1 MLQVEGVR
9 SFIEFLVVGHPSK
22 VPGMDENRQHPT
34 ARTKAARS
42 KQPTAQEVQWNGRNP
57 GLEKAT
63 ARGRA
68 AIANR
73 ETIKNHLEKFLSVKT
88 YQQALVDGE
97 VIVVVFAHPLS
108 ANKANETV
116 ATVLRDSKYSSM
128 QVLVLAMH
136 SFFSYTAYLHSHGE
150 EPARFDVDS
159 NYFAQR
165 YDRATGA
172 LLKNQRM
179 MTPAEICTL
188 SMPPLATAGPASFI
202 EKIDFLSPTELV
214 KKQLELQLNLLEKS
228 GYDVW
233 MVMHGATRC
242 VTVHKLTAGSLKDA
256 VKAEYGIEQG
266 PLPLLVRNHAQEVL
280 DDSASLTANTPKT
293 PYVVL
298 QQEIWVKYGTAVFTV
313 ESATNDVGSLKNA
326 VKDPNGSDL
335 EGDMPLKLSSRS
347 TPHVVRQN

>member
-1 MLQVEGVR
+1 
-9 SFIEFLVVGHPSK
+9 
-22 VPGMDENRQHPT
+22 MDENRQHPT

-159 NYFAQR
+159 NYCAQR

-188 SMPPLATAGPASFI
+188 SVPPLANFERASFI
-202 EKIDFLSPTELV
+202 TNVDFCSSTELV
-214 KKQLELQLNLLEKS
+214 KQQLE
-228 GYDVW
+228 
-233 MVMHGATRC
+233 
-242 VTVHKLTAGSLKDA
+242 HKLLLLATTGYSVWVKHGDAVFEVEPAKNTVDALKKA
-256 VKAEYGIEQG
+256 VKAHWESNNDGK
-266 PLPLLVRNHAQEVL
+266 LNSDKLTVRDHMRKEVL
-280 DDSASLTANTPKT
+280 SASTQLQGNTEATAYIVT
-293 PYVVL
+293 
-298 QQEIWVKYGTAVFTV
+298 
-313 ESATNDVGSLKNA
+313 S
-326 VKDPNGSDL
+326 
-335 EGDMPLKLSSRS
+335 M
-347 TPHVVRQN
+347 